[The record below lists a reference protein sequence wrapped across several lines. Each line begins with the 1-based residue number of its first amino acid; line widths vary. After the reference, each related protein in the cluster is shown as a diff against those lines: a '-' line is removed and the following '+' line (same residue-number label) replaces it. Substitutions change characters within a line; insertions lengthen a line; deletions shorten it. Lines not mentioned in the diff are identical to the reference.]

1 MFIKTYNNKKN
12 IAGTLIK
19 KAREAKGMSK
29 VALSKKLELYGVS
42 ISRNELLKI
51 EKNELMVKDFEL
63 AAISETLNIDLNN
76 LKNYLDN

>member
-1 MFIKTYNNKKN
+1 
-12 IAGTLIK
+12 
-19 KAREAKGMSK
+19 MSK

-63 AAISETLNIDLNN
+63 AAISEILNIDLNN
-76 LKNYLDN
+76 LKNYLDD

>member
-1 MFIKTYNNKKN
+1 
-12 IAGTLIK
+12 
-19 KAREAKGMSK
+19 MSK

-63 AAISETLNIDLNN
+63 AAISEILNIDLNN

>member
-1 MFIKTYNNKKN
+1 
-12 IAGTLIK
+12 
-19 KAREAKGMSK
+19 MSK